1 MLLVIKIK
9 KEVMIRCVIVEDEEM
24 ARGVLKSLLAQ
35 YCQDVMVCAEADD
48 VNSGRM
54 IIEAYR
60 PDLVFLDIEMPG
72 GGGFKLL
79 NSMKNHDFE
88 VIFTT
93 AYEQFAIKAIRHDAL
108 DYLLKPIDPKELVAA
123 VEKVKETKYKKSL
136 EKQYDNILKNLD
148 PEQLV
153 VRKISL
159 STTDKIHLIDVD
171 DIIRCES
178 DNYYTIIFF
187 RDNTSLMV
195 SKTLKEIEQK
205 LEEFDFVR
213 THKSHLVNIRCIK
226 NFIKD
231 EMMVV
236 LTNDVKIPVSKRKKE
251 KIMEVINNL

>member
-1 MLLVIKIK
+1 
-9 KEVMIRCVIVEDEEM
+9 MIRCVIVEDEEM

-35 YCQDVMVCAEADD
+35 YCQDVMVCAEAGD
-48 VNSGRM
+48 VNTGRM

-79 NSMKNHDFE
+79 NSIDNANFE

-108 DYLLKPIDPKELVAA
+108 DYLLKPIDPRELVAA
-123 VEKVKETKYKKSL
+123 VEKVKDAKYKKSL
-136 EKQYDNILKNLD
+136 EKQYDKILKNLD

-153 VRKISL
+153 VRKISI

-178 DNYYTIIFF
+178 DNYYTIIHFK
-187 RDNTSLMV
+187 DNTSLMV
-195 SKTLKEIEQK
+195 SKTLKEMEQK

-236 LTNDVKIPVSKRKKE
+236 LINGIKVPVSKRKKE
-251 KIMEVINNL
+251 NIMEVINSL

>member
-1 MLLVIKIK
+1 
-9 KEVMIRCVIVEDEEM
+9 MIRCVIVEDEEV
-24 ARGVLKSLLAQ
+24 ARKVLKSLLAQ

-48 VNSGRM
+48 VVSGKNM
-54 IIEAYR
+54 IETFR

-72 GGGFKLL
+72 GSGFKLL
-79 NSMKNHDFE
+79 TSIENKDFE
-88 VIFTT
+88 VVFIT

-108 DYLLKPIDPKELVAA
+108 DYILKPIDPKELVAA
-123 VEKVKETKYKKSL
+123 VEKVKEAKYKKTL
-136 EKQYDNILKNLD
+136 KKQYDSLLKNLD

-159 STTDKIHLIDVD
+159 STADKIHLIDVD

-187 RDNTSLMV
+187 KDGTSLMV
-195 SKTLKEIEQK
+195 SKTLKDMEQK
-205 LEEFDFVR
+205 LEEYDFVR
-213 THKSHLVNIRCIK
+213 THKSHLVNMRCIM

-236 LTNDVKIPVSKRKKE
+236 MTDGTKVPVSKRKKE
-251 KIMEVINNL
+251 RILEVINNL

>member
-1 MLLVIKIK
+1 
-9 KEVMIRCVIVEDEEM
+9 MIRCVIVEDEEM
-24 ARGVLKSLLAQ
+24 ARKVLKSLLAQ

-48 VNSGRM
+48 VVSGKNM
-54 IIEAYR
+54 IETFR

-72 GGGFKLL
+72 GSGFKLL
-79 NSMKNHDFE
+79 TSIENKDFE
-88 VIFTT
+88 VVFIT

-108 DYLLKPIDPKELVAA
+108 DYILKPIDPKELVAA
-123 VEKVKETKYKKSL
+123 VEKVKEAKYKKTL
-136 EKQYDNILKNLD
+136 KKQYDSLLKNLD

-159 STTDKIHLIDVD
+159 STADKIHLIDVD

-187 RDNTSLMV
+187 KDGTSLMV
-195 SKTLKEIEQK
+195 SKTLKDMEQK
-205 LEEFDFVR
+205 LEEYDFVR
-213 THKSHLVNIRCIK
+213 THKSHLVNMRCIM

-236 LTNDVKIPVSKRKKE
+236 MTDGTKVPVSKRKKE
-251 KIMEVINNL
+251 KILEVINNL

>member
-1 MLLVIKIK
+1 
-9 KEVMIRCVIVEDEEM
+9 MIRCVIVEDEEM
-24 ARGVLKSLLAQ
+24 ARNVLKSLLAQ

-48 VNSGRM
+48 IVSGKNM
-54 IIEAYR
+54 IETFR

-72 GGGFKLL
+72 GSGFKLL
-79 NSMKNHDFE
+79 TSIDNVDFE
-88 VIFTT
+88 VVFIT

-108 DYLLKPIDPKELVAA
+108 DYILKPIDPKELVAA
-123 VEKVKETKYKKSL
+123 VEKVKEAKYKKTL
-136 EKQYDNILKNLD
+136 KKQYDSLLKNLD

-159 STTDKIHLIDVD
+159 STADKIHLIDVD

-187 RDNTSLMV
+187 KDGTNLMV
-195 SKTLKEIEQK
+195 SKTLKEMDKK
-205 LEEFDFVR
+205 LEEYDFVR
-213 THKSHLVNIRCIK
+213 THKSHLVNMRCIK

-236 LTNDVKIPVSKRKKE
+236 MSDDTKVPVSKRKKE
-251 KIMEVINNL
+251 RILEVINNL

>member
-1 MLLVIKIK
+1 
-9 KEVMIRCVIVEDEEM
+9 MIRCVIVEDEEM
-24 ARGVLKSLLAQ
+24 ARKVLKSLLAQ

-48 VNSGRM
+48 IVSGKNM
-54 IIEAYR
+54 IETFH

-72 GGGFKLL
+72 GSGFKLL
-79 NSMKNHDFE
+79 TSIEDKDFE
-88 VIFTT
+88 VVFIT

-108 DYLLKPIDPKELVAA
+108 DYILKPIDPKELLAA
-123 VEKVKETKYKKSL
+123 VEKVKEAKYKKTL
-136 EKQYDNILKNLD
+136 KKQYDSLLKNLD

-159 STTDKIHLIDVD
+159 STADKIHLINVD

-187 RDNTSLMV
+187 KDGTSLMV
-195 SKTLKEIEQK
+195 SKTLKEIDQK
-205 LEEFDFVR
+205 LEEYDFVR
-213 THKSHLVNIRCIK
+213 THKSHLVNMRCIK

-236 LTNDVKIPVSKRKKE
+236 MTDDTKVPVSKRKKE
-251 KIMEVINNL
+251 RILEVINNL

>member
-1 MLLVIKIK
+1 
-9 KEVMIRCVIVEDEEM
+9 MIRCVIVEDEEM
-24 ARGVLKSLLAQ
+24 ARNVLKSLLAQ

-48 VNSGRM
+48 IVSGKNM
-54 IIEAYR
+54 IETFR

-72 GGGFKLL
+72 GSGFKLL
-79 NSMKNHDFE
+79 TSMDEIDFE
-88 VIFTT
+88 VVFIT

-108 DYLLKPIDPKELVAA
+108 DYILKPIDPKELVAA
-123 VEKVKETKYKKSL
+123 VEKVKEAKYKKTL
-136 EKQYDNILKNLD
+136 KKQYDSLLKNLD

-159 STTDKIHLIDVD
+159 STADKIHLIDVD

-187 RDNTSLMV
+187 KDGSSLMV
-195 SKTLKEIEQK
+195 SKTLKEMDQK
-205 LEEFDFVR
+205 LEEYDFVR
-213 THKSHLVNIRCIK
+213 THKSHLVNMRCIK

-236 LTNDVKIPVSKRKKE
+236 MSDGTKVPVSKRKKE
-251 KIMEVINNL
+251 RILEVINNL

>member
-1 MLLVIKIK
+1 
-9 KEVMIRCVIVEDEEM
+9 MIRCVIVEDEEM
-24 ARGVLKSLLAQ
+24 ARKVLKSLLAQ

-48 VNSGRM
+48 IVSGKNM
-54 IIEAYR
+54 IETFR

-72 GGGFKLL
+72 GSGFKLL
-79 NSMKNHDFE
+79 TSIDEIDFE
-88 VIFTT
+88 VVFIT

-108 DYLLKPIDPKELVAA
+108 DYILKPIDPKELVAA
-123 VEKVKETKYKKSL
+123 VEKVKEAKYKKTL
-136 EKQYDNILKNLD
+136 KKQYDSLLKNLD

-159 STTDKIHLIDVD
+159 STADKIHLIDVD

-187 RDNTSLMV
+187 KDGSSLMV
-195 SKTLKEIEQK
+195 SKTLKEMDQK
-205 LEEFDFVR
+205 LEEYDFVR
-213 THKSHLVNIRCIK
+213 THKSHLVNMRCIK

-236 LTNDVKIPVSKRKKE
+236 MTDGTKVPVSKRKKE
-251 KIMEVINNL
+251 RILEVINNL

>member
-1 MLLVIKIK
+1 
-9 KEVMIRCVIVEDEEM
+9 MIRCVIVEDEEM
-24 ARGVLKSLLAQ
+24 ARNVLKSLLAQ

-48 VNSGRM
+48 IVSGKNM
-54 IIEAYR
+54 IETFR

-72 GGGFKLL
+72 GSGFKLL
-79 NSMKNHDFE
+79 TSMDEIDFE
-88 VIFTT
+88 VVFIT

-108 DYLLKPIDPKELVAA
+108 DYILKPIDPKELVAA
-123 VEKVKETKYKKSL
+123 VEKVKEAKYKKTL
-136 EKQYDNILKNLD
+136 KKQYDSLLKNLD

-159 STTDKIHLIDVD
+159 STADKIHLIDVD

-187 RDNTSLMV
+187 KDGSSLMV
-195 SKTLKEIEQK
+195 SKTLKEMDQK
-205 LEEFDFVR
+205 LEEYDFVR
-213 THKSHLVNIRCIK
+213 THKSHLVNMRCIK

-236 LTNDVKIPVSKRKKE
+236 MTDGTKVPVSKRKKE
-251 KIMEVINNL
+251 KILEVINNL

>member
-1 MLLVIKIK
+1 
-9 KEVMIRCVIVEDEEM
+9 MIRCVIVEDEEM
-24 ARGVLKSLLAQ
+24 ARKVLKSLLAQ

-48 VNSGRM
+48 IVSGKNM
-54 IIEAYR
+54 IETFH

-72 GGGFKLL
+72 GSGFKLL
-79 NSMKNHDFE
+79 TSIEDKDFE
-88 VIFTT
+88 VVFIT

-108 DYLLKPIDPKELVAA
+108 DYILKPIDPKELVAA
-123 VEKVKETKYKKSL
+123 VEKVKEAKYKKTL
-136 EKQYDNILKNLD
+136 KKQYDSLLKNLD

-159 STTDKIHLIDVD
+159 STADKIHLINVD

-187 RDNTSLMV
+187 KDGTSLMV
-195 SKTLKEIEQK
+195 SKTLKEIDQK
-205 LEEFDFVR
+205 LEEYDFVR
-213 THKSHLVNIRCIK
+213 THKSHLVNMRCIK

-236 LTNDVKIPVSKRKKE
+236 MTDDTKVPVSKRKKE
-251 KIMEVINNL
+251 RILEVINNL

>member
-1 MLLVIKIK
+1 
-9 KEVMIRCVIVEDEEM
+9 MIRCVIVEDEEM
-24 ARGVLKSLLAQ
+24 ARKVLKSLLAQ

-48 VNSGRM
+48 VVSGKNM
-54 IIEAYR
+54 IETFR

-72 GGGFKLL
+72 GSGFKLL
-79 NSMKNHDFE
+79 TSIDNVDFE
-88 VIFTT
+88 VVFIT

-108 DYLLKPIDPKELVAA
+108 DYILKPIDPKELVAA
-123 VEKVKETKYKKSL
+123 VEKVKEAKYKKTL
-136 EKQYDNILKNLD
+136 KKQYDSLLKNLD

-187 RDNTSLMV
+187 KDGTNLMV
-195 SKTLKEIEQK
+195 SKTLKEMEQK
-205 LEEFDFVR
+205 LEEYDFVR
-213 THKSHLVNIRCIK
+213 THKSHLVNMRCIK

-236 LTNDVKIPVSKRKKE
+236 MTDDTKVPVSKRKKE
-251 KIMEVINNL
+251 RILEIINNL

>member
-1 MLLVIKIK
+1 
-9 KEVMIRCVIVEDEEM
+9 MIRCVIVEDEEM
-24 ARGVLKSLLAQ
+24 ARNVLKSLLAQ

-48 VNSGRM
+48 IVSGKNM
-54 IIEAYR
+54 IETFR

-72 GGGFKLL
+72 GSGFKLL
-79 NSMKNHDFE
+79 TSIDEIDFE
-88 VIFTT
+88 VVFIT

-108 DYLLKPIDPKELVAA
+108 DYILKPIDPKELVAA
-123 VEKVKETKYKKSL
+123 VEKVKEAKYKKTL
-136 EKQYDNILKNLD
+136 KKQYDSLLKNLD

-159 STTDKIHLIDVD
+159 STADKIHLIDVD

-187 RDNTSLMV
+187 KDGSSLMV
-195 SKTLKEIEQK
+195 SKTLKEMDQK
-205 LEEFDFVR
+205 LEEYDFVR
-213 THKSHLVNIRCIK
+213 THKSHLVNMRCIK

-236 LTNDVKIPVSKRKKE
+236 MTDGTKVPVSKRKKE
-251 KIMEVINNL
+251 RILEVINNL

>member
-1 MLLVIKIK
+1 
-9 KEVMIRCVIVEDEEM
+9 MIRCVIVEDEEM
-24 ARGVLKSLLAQ
+24 ARNVLKSLLAQ

-48 VNSGRM
+48 IVLGKNM
-54 IIEAYR
+54 IETFH

-72 GGGFKLL
+72 GSGFKLL
-79 NSMKNHDFE
+79 TSIEDKDFE
-88 VIFTT
+88 VVFIT

-108 DYLLKPIDPKELVAA
+108 DYILKPIDPKELVAA
-123 VEKVKETKYKKSL
+123 VEKVKEAKYKKTL
-136 EKQYDNILKNLD
+136 KKQYDSLLKNLD

-159 STTDKIHLIDVD
+159 STADKIHLINVD

-187 RDNTSLMV
+187 KDGTSLMV
-195 SKTLKEIEQK
+195 SKTLKEIDQK
-205 LEEFDFVR
+205 LEEYDFVR
-213 THKSHLVNIRCIK
+213 THKSHLVNMRCIK

-236 LTNDVKIPVSKRKKE
+236 MTDDTKVPVSKRKKE
-251 KIMEVINNL
+251 KILEVINNL

>member
-1 MLLVIKIK
+1 
-9 KEVMIRCVIVEDEEM
+9 MIRCVIVEDEEM
-24 ARGVLKSLLAQ
+24 ARKVLKSLLAQ

-48 VNSGRM
+48 IVSGKNM
-54 IIEAYR
+54 IESFH

-72 GGGFKLL
+72 GSGFKLL
-79 NSMKNHDFE
+79 TSIEDKDFE
-88 VIFTT
+88 VVFIT

-108 DYLLKPIDPKELVAA
+108 DYILKPIDPKELVAA
-123 VEKVKETKYKKSL
+123 VEKVKEAKYKKTL
-136 EKQYDNILKNLD
+136 KKQYDSLLKNLD

-159 STTDKIHLIDVD
+159 STADKIHLINVD

-187 RDNTSLMV
+187 KDGTSLMV
-195 SKTLKEIEQK
+195 SKTLKEIDQK
-205 LEEFDFVR
+205 LEEYDFVR
-213 THKSHLVNIRCIK
+213 THKSHLVNMRCIK

-236 LTNDVKIPVSKRKKE
+236 MTDDTKVPVSKRKKE
-251 KIMEVINNL
+251 KILEVINNL

>member
-1 MLLVIKIK
+1 
-9 KEVMIRCVIVEDEEM
+9 MIRCVIVEDEEM
-24 ARGVLKSLLAQ
+24 ARKVLKSLLAQ

-48 VNSGRM
+48 IVSGKNM
-54 IIEAYR
+54 IETFH

-72 GGGFKLL
+72 GSGFKLL
-79 NSMKNHDFE
+79 SSIEDKDFE
-88 VIFTT
+88 VVFIT

-108 DYLLKPIDPKELVAA
+108 DYILKPIDPKELVAA
-123 VEKVKETKYKKSL
+123 VEKVKEAKYKKTL
-136 EKQYDNILKNLD
+136 KKQYDSLLKNLD

-159 STTDKIHLIDVD
+159 STADKIHLINVD

-187 RDNTSLMV
+187 KDGTSLMV
-195 SKTLKEIEQK
+195 SKTLKEIDQK
-205 LEEFDFVR
+205 LEEYDFVR
-213 THKSHLVNIRCIK
+213 THKSHLVNMRCIK

-236 LTNDVKIPVSKRKKE
+236 MTDDTKVPVSKRKKE
-251 KIMEVINNL
+251 RILEVINNL